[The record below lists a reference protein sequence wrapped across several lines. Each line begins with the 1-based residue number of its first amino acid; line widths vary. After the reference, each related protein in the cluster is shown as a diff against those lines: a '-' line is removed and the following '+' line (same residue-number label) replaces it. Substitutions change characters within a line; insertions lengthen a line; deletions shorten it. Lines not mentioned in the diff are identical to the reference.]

1 MKIHNKKLKNR
12 RFFAKQFFLQ
22 KNRRG
27 IEFSFTWLFA
37 VIIGTIILVLA
48 IYAATKLIGTGGT
61 ETSTIS
67 AKEIG
72 ILLNP
77 LETGFE
83 SGKTT
88 SFSISTDTMIYNRCD
103 NFSNFGNQKIQ
114 IRQKTFGK
122 WNELSAEVS
131 FQNKYIFSNNIET
144 GNKFYV
150 FSKPFYLP
158 FKVSDVIYLTSD
170 DEKYCFIEAPKNIEE
185 ELNQL
190 KQGNLATGNNC
201 SSFGNYIK
209 VCFEATA
216 NCDIKVSYNQ
226 KYVEKN
232 KSRMYFETDALMYGA
247 IFSDNKTYECQVKR
261 LIMRAEE
268 LNSIYS
274 KKAVLLSQRECNMN
288 LDLNGF
294 KITTD
299 LYEDSSD
306 LQIIAG
312 KANEIE
318 EENEVA
324 ICPLW

>member
-1 MKIHNKKLKNR
+1 MKIENKRLKNHK
-12 RFFAKQFFLQ
+12 FFAKQFFLQ
-22 KNRRG
+22 KNRKG

-37 VIIGTIILVLA
+37 VIIGAIILVLA

-77 LETGFE
+77 LETGFGD
-83 SGKTT
+83 GKTT

-103 NFSNFGNQKIQ
+103 NLSNFGSQKIQ
-114 IRQKTFGK
+114 VRQKTFGK
-122 WNELSAEVS
+122 WNEPSAEVS
-131 FQNKYIFSNNIET
+131 FQNKYLFSNSIET

-158 FKVSDVIYLTSD
+158 FKVSDVIYFTSD
-170 DEKYCFIEAPKNIEE
+170 DEKYCFIGAPKNIED

-201 SSFGNYIK
+201 SALENYIK
-209 VCFEATA
+209 VCFGS
-216 NCDIKVSYNQ
+216 NSDCDIKVSYNM

-261 LIMRAEE
+261 LVMRAEE
-268 LNSIYS
+268 LSSIYS

-294 KITTD
+294 KIITD

-306 LQIIAG
+306 LQTITG
-312 KANEIE
+312 KANEIGE
-318 EENEVA
+318 DNEVA
-324 ICPLW
+324 TCPLW